1 MSQEPSTPGSNQPLS
16 NAEIQA
22 ASAIAPPPTPYTD
35 DQIALFLEAYDCT
48 KNNRNWNTVTS
59 AISNH
64 PEWLTRIPQG
74 LFYLEE
80 ENKDLYI
87 FNQLK
92 VVVGQCYIK

>member
-22 ASAIAPPPTPYTD
+22 AYALAPPPTPYTD
-35 DQIALFLEAYDCT
+35 EQIALFLEAYDCA
-48 KNNRNWNTVTS
+48 KNNHNWNTVTS

-74 LFYLEE
+74 LFIYRRR
-80 ENKDLYI
+80 KQKFCI
-87 FNQLK
+87 FLIN
-92 VVVGQCYIK
+92 